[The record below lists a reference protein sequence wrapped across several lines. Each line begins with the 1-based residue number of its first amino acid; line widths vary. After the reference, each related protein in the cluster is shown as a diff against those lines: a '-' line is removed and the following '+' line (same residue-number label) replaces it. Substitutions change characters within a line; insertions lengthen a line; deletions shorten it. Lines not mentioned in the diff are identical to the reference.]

1 MKAGNAI
8 IALIIWNILVML
20 VYGIDKLKAKKG
32 AWRVPEKTLIGLA
45 FLMGATGALFGMKFF
60 RHKTKHKLFTI
71 GVPVCFILNV
81 LMVVAVIY
89 LSSGSN

>member
-1 MKAGNAI
+1 MSVQNAI
-8 IALIIWNILVML
+8 IVLIIWNVIVML
-20 VYGIDKLKAKKG
+20 IYGIDKLKAKKG
-32 AWRVPEKTLIGLA
+32 AWRIPEKTLIGLA

-81 LMVVAVIY
+81 LMVAAVIY
-89 LSSGSN
+89 LTTGSK

>member
-1 MKAGNAI
+1 MAVRNAVI
-8 IALIIWNILVML
+8 VFIIWNIIVML

-32 AWRVPEKTLIGLA
+32 AWRIPEKTLIGLA

-71 GVPVCFILNV
+71 GVPVCFVLNV
-81 LMVVAVIY
+81 LMVVLVIY
-89 LSSGSN
+89 LSSGSK

>member
-1 MKAGNAI
+1 MAVRNAVI
-8 IALIIWNILVML
+8 VFIIWNIIVML

-32 AWRVPEKTLIGLA
+32 AWRIPEKTLIGLA

-81 LMVVAVIY
+81 LMVAAVVY
-89 LSSGSN
+89 LTTGSK